1 MLKNYCIAVKEK
13 GRRHNVSQKKSSAA
27 ERMRATALKVAA
39 LAGVKKSVIIRAKEI
54 AGILESREQK
64 TVNTAD
70 IKTGTKKEKKTPF
83 KDEQIDF
90 LPRLIIL

>member
-1 MLKNYCIAVKEK
+1 MPTLTEDVYK
-13 GRRHNVSQKKSSAA
+13 RQ
-27 ERMRATALKVAA
+27 A

-90 LPRLIIL
+90 FAQADNPVITQLKELEDVYKRQTSESTSSLR